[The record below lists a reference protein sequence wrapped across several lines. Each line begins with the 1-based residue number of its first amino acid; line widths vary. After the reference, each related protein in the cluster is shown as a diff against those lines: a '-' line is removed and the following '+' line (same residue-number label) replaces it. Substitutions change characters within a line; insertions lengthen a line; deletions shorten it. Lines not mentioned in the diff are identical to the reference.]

1 MPPERRS
8 QHQREELIPRE
19 FFHLTRE
26 QFAIVKSHH
35 HLHRLRAAPPPSLQ
49 RKAKELATFAK
60 PAFRNEFFDARANQ
74 LAEDWL
80 RGTYQALLEHYED
93 TLATSRSALEEAAMP
108 RGIFERSLQVC
119 TRWARRQLGAKLEPS
134 ILDAAISEIRG
145 AQMVDDASDGPS
157 FTKPRQLPTTT
168 VHRSVQTQT
177 DVQSTPEPTKEVWF
191 SQRLP
196 DTQATEDPGA
206 TVGRQVAE
214 TVEVTQ
220 AGETVEVT
228 QAAETDEVTEAAETA
243 EVTQADE
250 TAEVTQATESQPASE
265 SDGCAPPEPMVFR
278 LSRKRQAEEH
288 LSQMDL
294 FGSPISQRSPPRQRS
309 RSLPAQL
316 RLAPSKGALIL
327 GDDNVATFG
336 DERTDVLA
344 TKNGRLNFFRTLLRS
359 AKDTFPGVT
368 RFVLVLSH
376 LDRQNAHNTN
386 FTAIR
391 NIFSVAKSLFPNA
404 QGAVACDGPCECQ
417 PSDVRSSIEVFNKE
431 LQAAPPNRIAVILP
445 PEGFACTN
453 GRWAKTTRE
462 AYRANISAFLV

>member
-1 MPPERRS
+1 MSPGRRS

-35 HLHRLRAAPPPSLQ
+35 HLHRLRAGPPPSLQ

-60 PAFRNEFFDARANQ
+60 PAFRNDFFDARANQ

-80 RGTYQALLEHYED
+80 RGSHQALLEHYED

-145 AQMVDDASDGPS
+145 AQMVDDASGGPS
-157 FTKPRQLPTTT
+157 FTKPRQPITTT

-177 DVQSTPEPTKEVWF
+177 DVQSATEPTKEVWF

-196 DTQATEDPGA
+196 DTQATEYPEA
-206 TVGRQVAE
+206 TESR
-214 TVEVTQ
+214 
-220 AGETVEVT
+220 
-228 QAAETDEVTEAAETA
+228 QAAETV
-243 EVTQADE
+243 
-250 TAEVTQATESQPASE
+250 EVTQATESQPASE

-294 FGSPISQRSPPRQRS
+294 FGSPISHRSPPRQRS

-359 AKDTFPGVT
+359 AKETFPGVT

-386 FTAIR
+386 LTAIR
-391 NIFSVAKSLFPNA
+391 NICSAAKSLFPNA

-417 PSDVRSSIEVFNKE
+417 PSDIRSSIEVFNKE

-453 GRWAKTTRE
+453 GRWAKATRE
-462 AYRANISAFLV
+462 AYRTNIGAFLV